1 VVLWMHF
8 SEESSFQIQ
17 VRLNT
22 MEETILEIIQSL
34 VDGRNDFFVRTMQLT
49 PHQQRG
55 QALSRFML
63 NEVCYLE
70 VINRIYQA
78 QLRNNQ
84 ASAVITLTVPSN
96 FSDPV
101 PVLPTQEEINT
112 SLENIESTTSNCA
125 ICQDSISSGGCRI
138 RQCGHVYHRS
148 CILSWFAMNVR
159 CPVCRHDIR
168 EDSQDSQASQTQSDE
183 E

>member
-1 VVLWMHF
+1 MDEH
-8 SEESSFQIQ
+8 
-17 VRLNT
+17 
-22 MEETILEIIQSL
+22 ILELIEGLIE
-34 VDGRNDFFVRTMQLT
+34 GRNDFFVRTMQLT

-55 QALSRFML
+55 AMLSRFMM

-70 VINRIYQA
+70 ILNRFYQNH
-78 QLRNNQ
+78 LRNQ
-84 ASAVITLTVPSN
+84 LASAVLTFTLPGN
-96 FSDPV
+96 FNDPV
-101 PVLPTQEEINT
+101 PVIPTQAQIN
-112 SLENIESTTSNCA
+112 SALENIQNATSNCA

-148 CILSWFAMNVR
+148 CIVSWFGMNVR

-168 EDSQDSQASQTQSDE
+168 EGAQGNQAAQTHSDE

>member
-1 VVLWMHF
+1 MVPWML
-8 SEESSFQIQ
+8 SLPESNFQIQ
-17 VRLNT
+17 VRLNI
-22 MEETILEIIQSL
+22 MEEHILELIENLI
-34 VDGRNDFFVRTMQLT
+34 DGRNDFFVRTMQLT
-49 PHQQRG
+49 PAQQRG

-70 VINRIYQA
+70 VINRIYQN
-78 QLRNNQ
+78 QLRAQ
-84 ASAVITLTVPSN
+84 QSSAVLTFTIPSN

-101 PVLPTQEEINT
+101 PVLPSQQQINS

-168 EDSQDSQASQTQSDE
+168 EGTQDSQEDQTHSDE

>member
-1 VVLWMHF
+1 MLF
-8 SEESSFQIQ
+8 LEGSNFQTHI
-17 VRLNT
+17 RLTT
-22 MEETILEIIQSL
+22 MEEHLLDLIEGLIE
-34 VDGRNDFFVRTMQLT
+34 GRNDFFVRTMQLT

-70 VINRIYQA
+70 VLNRIYQNHS
-78 QLRNNQ
+78 RNQ
-84 ASAVITLTVPSN
+84 VTSAVVTFSVPSDFN
-96 FSDPV
+96 DPV
-101 PVLPTQEEINT
+101 PVLPTQAQINS

-138 RQCGHVYHRS
+138 RQCNHVYHRS
-148 CILSWFAMNVR
+148 CISSWFAMNVR

-168 EDSQDSQASQTQSDE
+168 EDSQDNQSSQTHSDE